1 MSNFNSQAQPFGP
14 PQPGFYPPAQ
24 QQQMPQYG
32 YQPGGYAP
40 QQQGG
45 YGQQPPPPG
54 QRKYSNYL

>member
-1 MSNFNSQAQPFGP
+1 
-14 PQPGFYPPAQ
+14 
-24 QQQMPQYG
+24 MPQYG

-54 QRKYSNYL
+54 QRKIFQIIYNLINLNNKFF